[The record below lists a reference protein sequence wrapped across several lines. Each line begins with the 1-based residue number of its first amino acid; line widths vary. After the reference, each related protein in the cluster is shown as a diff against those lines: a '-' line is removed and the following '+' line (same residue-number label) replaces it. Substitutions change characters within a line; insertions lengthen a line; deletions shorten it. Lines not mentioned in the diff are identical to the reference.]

1 MGRPRMKQPGIIVLQ
16 TPKKVPIDKL
26 HFDVDN
32 IRIGH
37 RNFKTEEDIA
47 AALWEMPDM
56 DLLFDDIK
64 RRGLE
69 ESPIVDHKN
78 TVLEGNRR
86 LAVCKRLYQEQQN
99 GVKIQHDFS
108 KILCKEIDPS
118 TSELDKEAFLASVH
132 IAGKYEW
139 PDVSQGRLLK
149 KLHDERNL
157 SFETLA
163 EITRKSKATVIK
175 KIAAYELLETYRK
188 KFSRD
193 ENWADKFPHMWEI
206 LRKDLEDVRDDSK
219 KLDMFMRW
227 LYENRIPNSKD
238 VRLLNL
244 IFENSKA
251 LRALQED
258 GMKQAIYK
266 LMVEDPT
273 IRSSTY
279 RKIFNITKLLYAF
292 PTKDFVETLNDDARI
307 SVLHDLQKATKRLLD
322 QIQSAKGDKK

>member
-1 MGRPRMKQPGIIVLQ
+1 MRQPGIIVLQ
-16 TPKKVPIDKL
+16 SPRKVSIDKL

-37 RNFKTEEDIA
+37 RNFESEEAVA

-56 DLLFDDIK
+56 DLLYDDIK

-69 ESPIVDHKN
+69 EPPIVDHHSV
-78 TVLEGNRR
+78 VLEGNRR
-86 LAVCKRLYQEQQN
+86 LAVCKRLNEEQN
-99 GVKIQHDFS
+99 KGVKLQHDFS

-149 KLHDERNL
+149 KLHEERNL

-175 KIAAYELLETYRK
+175 KIAAYELLERYRK
-188 KFSRD
+188 KFSND
-193 ENWADKFPHMWEI
+193 QDWADKYPHMWEL
-206 LRKDLEDVRDDSK
+206 LRKDLEDIRDDTK
-219 KLDMFMRW
+219 KFDMFMRW
-227 LYENRIPNSKD
+227 LHEGRISNSKD

-244 IFENSKA
+244 ILKNPKA
-251 LRALQED
+251 LRALQEE
-258 GMKQAIYK
+258 GMGQAIYK
-266 LMVEDPT
+266 LMIQDPS
-273 IRSSTY
+273 IRSPTY
-279 RKIFNITKLLYAF
+279 KKITNITKLLYAF
-292 PTKDFVETLNDDARI
+292 PTKDFVETLNDEVRI
-307 SVLHDLQKATKRLLD
+307 SVLQDLHKATKRLLD